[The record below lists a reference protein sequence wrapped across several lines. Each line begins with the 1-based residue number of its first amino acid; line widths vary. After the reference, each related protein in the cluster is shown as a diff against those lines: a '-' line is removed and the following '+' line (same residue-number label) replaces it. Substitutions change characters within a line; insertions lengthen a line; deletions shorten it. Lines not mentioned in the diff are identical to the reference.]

1 MESVGAACLN
11 VGVPAAAVLPIQHG
25 VSLHSVSVPQDTE
38 EHRFLTTLQGT
49 TVHLFFFFFL
59 LLIFME
65 NNVAKLVQI
74 TTYVL
79 IYHDG
84 F

>member
-49 TVHLFFFFFL
+49 TVHLFFFFFSFANL
-59 LLIFME
+59 HGE
-65 NNVAKLVQI
+65 
-74 TTYVL
+74 
-79 IYHDG
+79 
-84 F
+84 